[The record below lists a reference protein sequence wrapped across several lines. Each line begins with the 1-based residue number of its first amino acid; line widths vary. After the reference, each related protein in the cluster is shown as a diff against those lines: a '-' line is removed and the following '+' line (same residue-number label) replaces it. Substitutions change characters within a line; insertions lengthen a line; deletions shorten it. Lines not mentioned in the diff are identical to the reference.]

1 MEIIKIE
8 LYHEYSNTD
17 QCHYFGL
24 VTENLAST
32 QFIKNY
38 IQWIWFYVGKKLP
51 DKNIKILPYSCSN
64 LIYGYKFCNCAEKQ
78 AEKIINQINKF
89 LKDGTNIPANTK

>member
-24 VTENLAST
+24 VTENLANT
-32 QFIKNY
+32 QFVKNY
-38 IQWIWFYVGKKLP
+38 IQWIWFHLGSES
-51 DKNIKILPYSCSN
+51 KNKDLKILPYSCGK
-64 LIYGYKFCNCAEKQ
+64 LIYKYKYSNDAKKQ
-78 AEKIINQINKF
+78 AQKLLNRINKF
-89 LKDGTNIPANTK
+89 LKDGTNISANTK